1 MDGQTEVATYLRRFL
16 GYFPSDPRG
25 ATAVEFALVSA
36 PLIAVVLAMLQTSI
50 IFFFDQALQSAAQT
64 SARQLMTGAAQTSGM
79 TQAQFKQLICT
90 NASTAFNCNNML
102 VDVQSASNFAAINTS
117 PITVTYNNSGQVTNA
132 WSYSPGN
139 PGDIVIVRVM
149 YDWPIFGQMLGLGL
163 NNQPD
168 GGHLLVATAVYKNE
182 PYQ

>member
-1 MDGQTEVATYLRRFL
+1 VLKDLRNRL
-16 GYFPSDPRG
+16 GKFRSDPTG

-50 IFFFDQALQSAAQT
+50 IFFFDQALQSATQT

-79 TQAQFKQLICT
+79 TQAQFKQLVCT
-90 NASTAFNCNNML
+90 NASTAFNCANML
-102 VDVQSASNFAAINTS
+102 VDVQSASNFAAINAS
-117 PITVTYNNSGQVTNA
+117 PITVTYNGSGQVTNV
-132 WSYSPGN
+132 WNYSPGN

-149 YDWPIFGQMLGLGL
+149 YDWPIFGQLLGIGLGG
-163 NNQPD
+163 QPD

>member
-1 MDGQTEVATYLRRFL
+1 VANDLRKFL
-16 GYFPSDPRG
+16 GCLQSNRDG

-64 SARQLMTGAAQTSGM
+64 SARQLMTGAAQTAGM
-79 TQAQFKQLICT
+79 TQAQFKQLVCT

-117 PITVTYNNSGQVTNA
+117 PITVTYDAGGQVTNSWTYA
-132 WSYSPGN
+132 PGN
-139 PGDIVIVRVM
+139 AGDIVIVRVM

-163 NNQPD
+163 SNQPD